1 MTYRYPG
8 GLIRRTAANTS
19 ITGASGVWDL
29 GSQAQAVRNNTWPIS
44 GLANPVS
51 GSLRFRRSASS
62 YLNRTAGSPTDGTK
76 ATFSFWTKKADLSLD
91 TNESYRAIYY
101 SGTPNSDGFRIGWA
115 RLLGYENHG
124 LMITQDNGSSASHLS
139 LFTTDVFR
147 DPSAWY
153 HFLISYDSTNGTANN
168 RIRMYVNEREI
179 TSFSFRANPSLN
191 HIPTWQIN
199 GYNQK
204 IGRGRDDVNEYY
216 DMYLAEVNFIDGQ
229 ALTPASFG
237 QTSAI
242 TGVWE
247 PVKYTGTY
255 GNNGYYLS
263 LSDASSIGKDFSGR
277 GNNWTP
283 NNFSTA
289 NDSTFDLMRDVPTQ
303 WAPQGVTDVGGVV
316 RGNYAVLNPLW
327 KGANITPTDG
337 NLTNPLN
344 NGSPNVALST
354 MPMST
359 GKWYAEMT
367 NTASYGDVGLCIVA
381 ANLTAPTFTIGSTTQ
396 TGLWEVYDNG
406 GGIYVTSDGS
416 SFTSSLGSSRF
427 RPAGTIQFAYDADN
441 GYFWIGRNNTWYDSS
456 FGTTGDPATG
466 ANPTFTISS
475 SRAPFNIGAGSNS
488 ATNAQYWNFGQR
500 PFTYTPPSG
509 FKSLCTTNLPTP
521 TIGATVATAANKYF
535 DATLYTG
542 TGATLSVTNAGGFQP
557 DFVWL
562 KSRSAATNHQA
573 FDTVRGAT
581 KVSVIN
587 AAEAESTSANT
598 ITSFNSNG
606 FTVGTNTA
614 INTSSATYVA
624 WQWWAGGSTV
634 TNTTGSI
641 SAQVRASTTTGFS
654 IATYTGNGTGGA
666 TIGHGLGAAPSML
679 IFRNRDAA
687 DNSALVWHTG
697 FNTNQG
703 QVLLS
708 STAAV
713 YNPGNGLYFNSTT
726 PGSSVV
732 TLGTSG
738 GTNGSGS
745 NMIMY
750 AWTPIAG
757 FSAFGSYTGNGVA
770 DGPFVYLGFRP
781 RYFIFKNIT
790 STQSWSVQDTSR
802 SPFNVGSAVLLPNST
817 TAELTGTDFI
827 DIVSNGFK
835 IRHSSSGNNNNS
847 GDTYIYAAFAEHPFK
862 NSLAR

>member
-8 GLIRRTAANTS
+8 GLVRRTAANTS

-29 GSQAQAVRNNTWPIS
+29 GSQAQAVKTNTWPIS

-51 GSLRFRRSASS
+51 GSLRFRRSASA
-62 YLNRTAGSPTDGTK
+62 YLNRTPASAGNRK
-76 ATFSFWTKKADLSLD
+76 TFT
-91 TNESYRAIYY
+91 Y
-101 SGTPNSDGFRIGWA
+101 SGWVKRGGSFGVDQTIFGCNNGNSNANAFEIF
-115 RLLGYENHG
+115 
-124 LMITQDNGSSASHLS
+124 
-139 LFTTDVFR
+139 FTTSNTIGIIEWDFYYLATTQVFR
-147 DPSAWY
+147 DPAAWY
-153 HFLISYDSTNGTANN
+153 HIVLAVDTTNATANN
-168 RIRMYVNEREI
+168 RIRLY
-179 TSFSFRANPSLN
+179 
-191 HIPTWQIN
+191 IN
-199 GYNQK
+199 GVEVTAFGTRTNPTQNADLALNNT
-204 IGRGRDDVNEYY
+204 IGHQIGAINYVSSGGLTRYFDGY
-216 DMYLAEVNFIDGQ
+216 MAEVNFVDGQ
-229 ALTPASFG
+229 ALTPSSFG
-237 QTSAI
+237 QTSSI

-247 PVKYTGTY
+247 PIKYTGTY
-255 GNNGYYLS
+255 GTNGFYLS
-263 LSDASSIGKDFSGR
+263 LSDTSSIGKDFSGN
-277 GNNWTP
+277 GNNWSP
-283 NNFSTA
+283 NNISTA

-303 WAPQGVTDVGGVV
+303 WAPQGVTDIGGTV
-316 RGNYAVLNPLW
+316 RGNYCTLNPIQRYDTSSAA
-327 KGANITPTDG
+327 GTYSSANLIFASGGIPTHAFGTMAIPPGNTDG
-337 NLTNPLN
+337 WYWEGVCTSMDTARTYIGILSPADGPASVGAPYAFNTKGVWSRTGDYYQTQTNGTADANYASYTTNDVLMVAYK
-344 NGSPNVALST
+344 NGKLWFGKNGTWVNSGNPAADTGAASTTLST
-354 MPMST
+354 SKEWFPYFGYNST
-359 GKWYAEMT
+359 W
-367 NTASYGDVGLCIVA
+367 
-381 ANLTAPTFTIGSTTQ
+381 ST
-396 TGLWEVYDNG
+396 
-406 GGIYVTSDGS
+406 
-416 SFTSSLGSSRF
+416 
-427 RPAGTIQFAYDADN
+427 
-441 GYFWIGRNNTWYDSS
+441 
-456 FGTTGDPATG
+456 
-466 ANPTFTISS
+466 
-475 SRAPFNIGAGSNS
+475 
-488 ATNAQYWNFGQR
+488 NFGQR

-535 DATLYTG
+535 DATLYNG

-562 KSRSAATNHQA
+562 KSRSATTNHQA

-708 STAAV
+708 STAAIF
-713 YNPGNGLYFNSTT
+713 NPGNGLYFNSTT

-738 GTNGSGS
+738 ATNGSGS